1 MKRRKRRRQ
10 RGAGK
15 DGGGFP
21 EGLKEPVNDN
31 PNNQIIKRP
40 ICAPGG
46 NPAKCMAG
54 GCMLGGA
61 KKKYAPVLQ
70 DVKNYHEA
78 LPQKLP
84 VPPPGPDYEADWW
97 HPNEPPRTGGT
108 RRRRRR
114 SSRHRRTRYHRKS
127 RRRRRRS
134 RRRRY
139 SRRRYRKKI

>member
-1 MKRRKRRRQ
+1 MKGKK
-10 RGAGK
+10 GVVLAGGMPK
-15 DGGGFP
+15 VFN
-21 EGLKEPVNDN
+21 EPDVAN
-31 PNNQIIKRP
+31 PNDQIKRP

-46 NPAKCMAG
+46 KKGECMAG
-54 GCMLGGA
+54 GA
-61 KKKYAPVLQ
+61 KNKYAPRLQ

-78 LPQKLP
+78 LPQNLP
-84 VPPPGPDYEADWW
+84 VPPPGADYEADWW

-114 SSRHRRTRYHRKS
+114 RRRSSRHRRSRYHRKS